1 VQNSVREEQRQEP
14 AEQGASGA
22 GGPEGEDIIRDSREV
37 FALAREFFDSGGN
50 LPDDKQNG
58 GN

>member
-1 VQNSVREEQRQEP
+1 
-14 AEQGASGA
+14 
-22 GGPEGEDIIRDSREV
+22 V

-50 LPDDKQNG
+50 LPEDKQNG